1 MSDVPKFLLTFK
13 IRKANRVSKNDLN
26 RRLPTFSQ
34 VSGAKDYFETKR
46 KEIFAGTLVKQL

>member
-46 KEIFAGTLVKQL
+46 KVIFAGTLVKQL